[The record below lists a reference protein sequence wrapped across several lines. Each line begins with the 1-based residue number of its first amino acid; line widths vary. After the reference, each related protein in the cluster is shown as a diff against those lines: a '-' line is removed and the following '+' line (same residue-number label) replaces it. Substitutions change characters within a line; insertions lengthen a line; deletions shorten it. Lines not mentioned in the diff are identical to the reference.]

1 MGKTSTLPTV
11 LKYTQVILYLV
22 FIALWFKLSYPLL
35 KPLKISFLIPLVPL
49 LILSVVRFFISLRK
63 RKINIRLKWHKDF
76 ILLLLILLLATAV
89 RVPYFIYSSA
99 VMIGDDGMTTLMG
112 KHLAEGE
119 PASVFN
125 YGVVH
130 QGSFSQHIFALFF
143 KVFGYSVL
151 GIKIW
156 TFLFFLGFLWLQFLF
171 LRKIFSTGFAF
182 AASLFHCLPIGN
194 IVLISLDTINSFPI
208 LFFFCSLVFL
218 FTYQIYYEDKDGRI
232 PWLGFLCGI
241 LFWDHQQTIFF
252 IMTSFIFFVLK
263 YRLQIKKYVNLGY
276 SFLLGSAPVVLF
288 EIFNGFTMMK
298 WIFAEEKIDVAAG
311 QRVKNVISLMTN
323 LISHETHFLNY
334 VYLFFMLLGMAGIV
348 YFSLRQRKLSS
359 QTIYVVFFLVS
370 MAIYFLSRF
379 SAAEWIRYL
388 YPFYFGLPVI
398 LLASFGLFHTKLK
411 YVFMIIFILGMCV
424 FSNLKG
430 SYDNLKLVRQ
440 ADLNLKN
447 LVHLM
452 EGTGNKYWFGEY
464 WSAFLLTAL
473 SEEKL
478 IGYPFDFPP
487 YYPYWLAYFNEGHNN
502 NFVFIYE
509 IGSYALHYKEYLDG
523 VRKWKQED
531 IDQANN
537 LIRLVEEL
545 GVPAK
550 VKRIGGS
557 ILVYEIEGDVFVSTT
572 FAPVP
577 EGIPR
582 LKIHN
587 IESSNGYLSVTLR
600 KENTTKDGGFRLH
613 MEIPGYSAYIRP
625 FSPKKEE
632 IKIRIPFPR
641 KDAFKIKYYLDYKGL
656 NIPSTMQE
664 VLYSTQEKDR
674 EAKRNRIV
682 YLSGVGPIVTFQDK
696 KRRIYQKEV
705 KIEINRTF
713 RKKSKLRLYLY
724 SPFRFSD
731 PNWFGTYS
739 QQVKVW
745 INDRF
750 LMEEILSE
758 GENVLDLEIMRFP
771 LSGKGDII
779 TLKFKYHLPFGF
791 GPLWKIAALLEN
803 IEIIE

>member
-1 MGKTSTLPTV
+1 
-11 LKYTQVILYLV
+11 
-22 FIALWFKLSYPLL
+22 
-35 KPLKISFLIPLVPL
+35 
-49 LILSVVRFFISLRK
+49 
-63 RKINIRLKWHKDF
+63 
-76 ILLLLILLLATAV
+76 
-89 RVPYFIYSSA
+89 
-99 VMIGDDGMTTLMG
+99 MIGDDGMTTLMG

-151 GIKIW
+151 CIKIW
-156 TFLFFLGFLWLQFLF
+156 TFLFFLGFLWLQFIF

-182 AASLFHCLPIGN
+182 AVSLFHCLPIGN
-194 IVLISLDTINSFPI
+194 IVLLSLDTINSFPI

-218 FTYQIYYEDKDGRI
+218 LTYQIYYQDKDNWI

-252 IMTSFIFFVLK
+252 FMTSFIFFVLK
-263 YRLQIKKYVNLGY
+263 YRFQIKKYVNLGY

-288 EIFNGFTMMK
+288 EIFNGFPMMK
-298 WIFAEEKIDVAAG
+298 WIFAKERVGVAAG
-311 QRVKNVISLMTN
+311 QRAKNAVSLMTN
-323 LISHETHFLNY
+323 LISHENHFLNS
-334 VYLFFMLLGMAGIV
+334 VYLFFMLLGMAAIA

-370 MAIYFLSRF
+370 LAIYFLSRF

-398 LLASFGLFHTKLK
+398 LLASFGLFRTKFK
-411 YVFMIIFILGMCV
+411 YVIMIVFILGMFV
-424 FSNLKG
+424 FSNMKG
-430 SYDNLKLVRQ
+430 SYANLKLVRQ
-440 ADLNLKN
+440 ADSNLKN
-447 LVHLM
+447 LAHFM

-478 IGYPFDFPP
+478 VGYPFDFPP

-502 NFVFIYE
+502 NFVFIFE

-577 EGIPR
+577 KGIPR
-582 LKIHN
+582 LKIHS
-587 IESSNGYLSVTLR
+587 IESSSGYLGVTLR

-613 MEIPGYSAYIRP
+613 MEIPGYNAYIRP
-625 FSPKKEE
+625 LSSKKEE
-632 IKIRIPFPR
+632 FKIRIPFPR
-641 KDAFKIKYYLDYKGL
+641 KEAFKIKYYLDYKGL

-664 VLYSTQEKDR
+664 LLYSTQEKDR
-674 EAKRNRIV
+674 EVKRSRIM
-682 YLSGVGPIVTFQDK
+682 YLSGVGSIVTFQGK
-696 KRRIYQKEV
+696 KTRICQKEV
-705 KIEINRTF
+705 KIEINRIS

-750 LMEEILSE
+750 LMEEELSE
-758 GENVLDLEIMRFP
+758 GENVLDLDIRRFP
-771 LSGKGDII
+771 LSGEGDIL
-779 TLKFKYHLPFGF
+779 TLKFKYHLPFDF
-791 GPLWKIAALLEN
+791 APLWKTAALLEN
-803 IEIIE
+803 IEMID